1 MPKLKEILG
10 ESFNQI
16 PEDVRKKYENIE
28 LVDSCNYIPKERFDQ
43 VNNDKKEYKKQL
55 DERDKQLNDLQGKV
69 KDNEELTKEIEVL
82 KGANQ
87 KTTTEYEEK
96 IKKLQFDTVLHNALK
111 GANTKDAKLIRA
123 LLDET
128 KLTVDGENVIGLK
141 EQLDVIKKEREY
153 LFEKEVPGTGAF
165 NTGGGQDPEPGKKM
179 ELGERLAKEKSEQ
192 MKASETLNNFFK

>member
-16 PEDVRKKYENIE
+16 PEDIRKKYENIE
-28 LVDSCNYIPKERFDQ
+28 LVDSSNYIPKERFDQ

-69 KDNEELTKEIEVL
+69 KDNEELTKEIDNL
-82 KGANQ
+82 KATNT

-96 IKKLQFDTVLHNALK
+96 IKKLQFDTVLNSALK
-111 GANTKDAKLIRA
+111 GANAKDAKLIRA

-141 EQLDVIKKEREY
+141 EQLDAIKKERDY
-153 LFEKEVPGTGAF
+153 LFEKEVKGTGSF
-165 NTGGGQDPEPGKKM
+165 VSGGGDPTPGNSTNIAS
-179 ELGERLAKEKSEQ
+179 ELGKQRA
-192 MKASETLNNFFK
+192 ETLKAKSLTDFAK